1 MKGYDENVFL
11 FKHMIKVDLKPSS
24 AEDEAI
30 GSGTTSIKYQLAVA
44 VAKEL
49 GLLDEQ
55 YNMLKQSTEEFE
67 YYTYGCNQGATSGV
81 LEDHVRFKIVPQI
94 IKKLSTEQY
103 LLVVENLQWPI
114 ETGSFTL
121 DVGLPPPRWANSQ
134 WFISTTS
141 HEAYNES
148 KSENDRIFNVRY
160 EEDVVILVLFALRL
174 SAEHMVKVICQGNE
188 DQWHHIVIDCFH
200 YAMAVFSR
208 HSNGVLVTPDELIY
222 QWAAQGILARTSN
235 EETGTCSSKC
245 SYVHRVGRVILEA
258 FQKYSLLQLPFLP
271 ANDSDEATATAAQF
285 LAYHDLIA
293 EGTTVQELFENKKN
307 WISFAGDC
315 GWHVS
320 RQWLTSEQETNNGP
334 TALILRGCSQH
345 SLVLSKIDNLLEK
358 LCFLRALDLSYTPLE
373 SLPSSIGYLLNLR
386 LLSLR
391 GCRHLRTLFSS
402 TKTRTTD
409 STMNISSYSPVSTLC
424 HLEIL
429 DMNGVPLSHLTQ
441 DVANQKG
448 NLLHLDM
455 SHSEITTFPS
465 NFFQDMSNLEELI
478 LVNCSR
484 LTDLPHSVAELSSL
498 TNLEVTGTQIRY
510 LPQNIFEE
518 MQKLQSLKLI
528 NNKKLISFAESISRA
543 HGLIDLHIE
552 GYESIMVEEIRL
564 EKHPTLVSFML
575 IHAPY
580 IRRLSLCGCRN
591 LESVEL
597 KNLGLLEELDLSATA
612 IKELSADIP
621 NLLRLSQLV
630 MVGVPSLRR
639 FPWHKLKRLPD
650 VFCLDQC
657 ADRKN
662 NQFDQVTQVWVNDFR
677 FFYSFD
683 QTVVDFIRNR
693 MFFQHFYVQI
703 APCITNC
710 RKPQDVELMLHNKL
724 QEMVQKKSTYLD
736 VYSSCNAE
744 VNSVTSPLTAP
755 LRQTD
760 RHLEIFGMQQTPDGL
775 DYLLNVTRSILVTCD
790 NSILHLYSM
799 HYNPGDNSDLEECE
813 LHECHKMEI
822 VFSVYAEDIKNLRN
836 VHACN
841 LKRLVMF
848 CTRLS
853 TSAFSS
859 LERMHL
865 EYCPRLEHMVPLG
878 TKLPCLKTIDIMFC
892 YNLKTIFNSE
902 DSKDIISYQ
911 LPCLQRIRLQEL
923 PLLQHFDNN
932 NTTIVA
938 PMWKELHIRGCWSLR
953 RLPRLQDQLKLVKVS
968 GERSWWNKLQ
978 WDSPSHCESYEPKL
992 PPAFA
997 SFDKR
1002 VEVTSYLR

>member
-1 MKGYDENVFL
+1 
-11 FKHMIKVDLKPSS
+11 
-24 AEDEAI
+24 
-30 GSGTTSIKYQLAVA
+30 
-44 VAKEL
+44 
-49 GLLDEQ
+49 
-55 YNMLKQSTEEFE
+55 
-67 YYTYGCNQGATSGV
+67 
-81 LEDHVRFKIVPQI
+81 
-94 IKKLSTEQY
+94 
-103 LLVVENLQWPI
+103 
-114 ETGSFTL
+114 
-121 DVGLPPPRWANSQ
+121 
-134 WFISTTS
+134 
-141 HEAYNES
+141 
-148 KSENDRIFNVRY
+148 
-160 EEDVVILVLFALRL
+160 
-174 SAEHMVKVICQGNE
+174 
-188 DQWHHIVIDCFH
+188 
-200 YAMAVFSR
+200 MAVFSR

-245 SYVHRVGRVILEA
+245 SYVHRVGSVIFEA

-285 LAYHDLIA
+285 LAYHALIA

-307 WISFAGDC
+307 WISFAGDR

-320 RQWLTSEQETNNGP
+320 RQWLISEQEINNGP

-345 SLVLSKIDNLLEK
+345 SLVLSKLDNLLEK

-391 GCRHLRTLFSS
+391 GCCHLRTLFSS
-402 TKTRTTD
+402 TKTRITD
-409 STMNISSYSPVSTLC
+409 STMNISSYSPMSTLC

-448 NLLHLDM
+448 NLMHLDM

-484 LTDLPHSVAELSSL
+484 LMDLPHSFAELSSI
-498 TNLEVTGTQIRY
+498 TNLEITETQIRY

-518 MQKLQSLKLI
+518 MLKLQSLKLI
-528 NNKKLISFAESISRA
+528 NNKKLISLAESISRA
-543 HGLIDLHIE
+543 RGLVDLHIE

-580 IRRLSLCGCRN
+580 IRRLSLRGCRN

-621 NLLRLSQLV
+621 NPTLANWS
-630 MVGVPSLRR
+630 
-639 FPWHKLKRLPD
+639 W
-650 VFCLDQC
+650 
-657 ADRKN
+657 
-662 NQFDQVTQVWVNDFR
+662 

-693 MFFQHFYVQI
+693 MFFQHWYVQI

-724 QEMVQKKSTYLD
+724 QEMVQKQSTYLD

-744 VNSVTSPLTAP
+744 VNSITSLLTAP
-755 LRQTD
+755 LRQTG

-775 DYLLNVTRSILVTCD
+775 DYLLKVTKSILVTCD
-790 NSILHLYSM
+790 NSISCVYSSIN
-799 HYNPGDNSDLEECE
+799 HNPSDSSDLEECE

-822 VFSVYAEDIKNLRN
+822 VFSVYTEDLKNLRN

-848 CTRLS
+848 CTIS
-853 TSAFSS
+853 CTSAFSS

-878 TKLPCLKTIDIMFC
+878 TKLPCLQTIDIMFC
-892 YNLKTIFNSE
+892 YNLKTIFNCEYSG
-902 DSKDIISYQ
+902 DISSYQ
-911 LPCLQRIRLQEL
+911 LPGLQRIRLQEL

-932 NTTIVA
+932 NTTIMA

-953 RLPRLQDQLKLVKVS
+953 RLPRLQDQLKMVKVS

-978 WDSPSHCESYEPKL
+978 WDSPSHCKSYEPKL
-992 PPAFA
+992 QPAFA